1 MAAPRE
7 GVTITMAGAK
17 QTTITDVAAHAR
29 VSLATVSRVMNG
41 NASVDPALAARV
53 RASAA
58 ELGYS
63 ANPLARSLVLGRTQ
77 TISVVVPDLANPT
90 FQGMLRGLSR
100 AAVAD
105 GYHVLIADSDERV
118 EDERVLALESRRRS
132 DGLILCAP
140 RMSDEQLAEVVRE
153 VAPVVLVN
161 RTGDAPSVAADY
173 RTPLRAIID
182 HLHDL
187 GHRRF
192 AYLAGAERSA
202 SSAQRRQALDAARTQ
217 LADCTI
223 VEIPAG
229 VDFASGAGAL
239 DDVLASGATAVLA
252 FNDLSAMGMLSAASE
267 RGIAVP
273 DRLSIAGFDDI
284 PFARYTSPALTTA
297 AVPMGELGARAWAAL
312 HDLLQGRTPPPAL
325 VLPPEVVVRGSTAP
339 PAAGARR

>member
-1 MAAPRE
+1 
-7 GVTITMAGAK
+7 MAGAK
-17 QTTITDVAAHAR
+17 QTTITDVAAHAG

-41 NASVDPALAARV
+41 NATVDPALAERV

-58 ELGYS
+58 QLGYS

-105 GYHVLIADSDERV
+105 GYHVLIADSDEHV
-118 EDERVLALESRRRS
+118 DEERLLALESRRRS

-140 RMSDEQLAEVVRE
+140 RMSDEQLAEVVAD

-173 RTPLRAIID
+173 RTPLRGIID
-182 HLHDL
+182 HLYTQ

-192 AYLAGAERSA
+192 AYLAGAARSA
-202 SSAQRRQALDAARTQ
+202 SSGQRLSALDDARRE
-217 LADCTI
+217 LPDCSI
-223 VEIPAG
+223 AEIPAG

-239 DDVLASGATAVLA
+239 DDVLTSGATAVLA
-252 FNDLSAMGMLSAASE
+252 FNDLSAMGLLSAATE
-267 RGIAVP
+267 RGIPVP
-273 DRLSIAGFDDI
+273 GRLSIAGFDDI

-297 AVPMGELGARAWAAL
+297 AVPMGELGARAWSAL
-312 HDLLQGRTPPPAL
+312 HDLLDGRTPEPA
-325 VLPPEVVVRGSTAP
+325 VTVSPEVIVRGSTGA
-339 PAAGARR
+339 PAA

>member
-1 MAAPRE
+1 M
-7 GVTITMAGAK
+7 GGTK
-17 QTTITDVAAHAR
+17 QTTITDVAAHAG

-41 NASVDPALAARV
+41 NATVDPVLAERV
-53 RASAA
+53 RASATQ
-58 ELGYS
+58 LGYS

-90 FQGMLRGLSR
+90 FQGMLRALSR
-100 AAVAD
+100 VAVAD
-105 GYHVLIADSDERV
+105 GYHVLIADSDEQV
-118 EDERVLALESRRRS
+118 EEERILALESRRRS

-140 RMSDEQLAEVVRE
+140 RMSDDQLAEVVAQ

-161 RTGDAPSVAADY
+161 RTGDAPSVGADY

-182 HLHDL
+182 HLHGQ

-192 AYLAGAERSA
+192 AYLAGAARSA
-202 SSAQRRQALDAARTQ
+202 SSSQRLRALDDARRE
-217 LADCTI
+217 LAGCEI

-252 FNDLSAMGMLSAASE
+252 FNDLSAMGLLSAATE
-267 RGIAVP
+267 RRIPVP
-273 DRLSIAGFDDI
+273 GRLSIAGFDDI

-297 AVPMGELGARAWAAL
+297 AVPMAELGARAWSAL
-312 HDLLQGRTPPPAL
+312 HDLMQGRTPEGAAT
-325 VLPPEVVVRGSTAP
+325 VTPEVILRGSTGAP
-339 PAAGARR
+339 PASAAAPDS

>member
-1 MAAPRE
+1 
-7 GVTITMAGAK
+7 MAGAK
-17 QTTITDVAAHAR
+17 QTTITDVATHAG

-41 NASVDPALAARV
+41 NATVDPALADRV
-53 RASAA
+53 RRSAA

-100 AAVAD
+100 AAGAD

-118 EDERVLALESRRRS
+118 EEERLLALESRRRS

-140 RMSDEQLAEVVRE
+140 RMSAEQLAEVVAE
-153 VAPVVLVN
+153 VSPVVLVN
-161 RTGDAPSVAADY
+161 RVGDAPSVGADY
-173 RTPLRAIID
+173 RTPLRSIID
-182 HLHDL
+182 HLHRQ

-192 AYLAGAERSA
+192 AYLAGAARSA
-202 SSAQRRQALDAARTQ
+202 SSGQRLAALDDARRE
-217 LADCTI
+217 LADCEI
-223 VEIPAG
+223 VEIAAG

-239 DDVLASGATAVLA
+239 DDVLASGATAALA
-252 FNDLSAMGMLSAASE
+252 FNDLSAMGLLSAATE

-273 DRLSIAGFDDI
+273 GRLSIAGFDDI

-297 AVPMGELGARAWAAL
+297 AVPMGELGARAWSAL
-312 HDLLQGRTPPPAL
+312 HDLLQGREPEPA
-325 VLPPEVVVRGSTAP
+325 VTVSPEVIVRGSTGA
-339 PAAGARR
+339 PAA

>member
-1 MAAPRE
+1 M
-7 GVTITMAGAK
+7 GGTK
-17 QTTITDVAAHAR
+17 QTTITDVATHAG

-41 NASVDPALAARV
+41 NATVDPVLAERV
-53 RASAA
+53 RASAMQ
-58 ELGYS
+58 LGYS

-90 FQGMLRGLSR
+90 FQGMLRALSR

-105 GYHVLIADSDERV
+105 GYHVLIADSDEQV
-118 EDERVLALESRRRS
+118 EEERILALESRRRS

-140 RMSDEQLAEVVRE
+140 RMGDDQLAEVVAQ

-161 RTGDAPSVAADY
+161 RTGDAPSVGADY

-182 HLHDL
+182 HLHGE

-192 AYLAGAERSA
+192 AYLAGAARSA
-202 SSAQRRQALDAARTQ
+202 SSGQRLLALDEARRG
-217 LADCTI
+217 LAGCEI

-252 FNDLSAMGMLSAASE
+252 FNDLSAMGLLSAATE
-267 RGIAVP
+267 RGIPVP
-273 DRLSIAGFDDI
+273 GRLSIAGFDDI
-284 PFARYTSPALTTA
+284 PFARYTTPTLTTA
-297 AVPMGELGARAWAAL
+297 AVPITELGEMAWQRMSA
-312 HDLLQGRTPPPAL
+312 
-325 VLPPEVVVRGSTAP
+325 VLRGDEDVVLGTVIQPEVILRGSTGPAP
-339 PAAGARR
+339 S

>member
-1 MAAPRE
+1 
-7 GVTITMAGAK
+7 MAGAK
-17 QTTITDVAAHAR
+17 QTTITDVAAHAG

-41 NASVDPALAARV
+41 NATVDPALAERV

-58 ELGYS
+58 QLGYS

-105 GYHVLIADSDERV
+105 GYHVLIADSDEHV
-118 EDERVLALESRRRS
+118 DEERLLALESRRRS

-140 RMSDEQLAEVVRE
+140 RMSDEQLAEVVAD

-182 HLHDL
+182 HLYAQ

-192 AYLAGAERSA
+192 AYLAGAARSA
-202 SSAQRRQALDAARTQ
+202 SSGQRLSALDDARRE
-217 LADCTI
+217 LPDCSI
-223 VEIPAG
+223 AEIPAG

-239 DDVLASGATAVLA
+239 DDVLTSGATATLA
-252 FNDLSAMGMLSAASE
+252 FNDLSAMGLLSAATE
-267 RGIAVP
+267 RGIPVP
-273 DRLSIAGFDDI
+273 GRLSIAGFDDI

-297 AVPMGELGARAWAAL
+297 AVPMGELGARAWSAL
-312 HDLLQGRTPPPAL
+312 HDLLEGRTPEPA
-325 VLPPEVVVRGSTAP
+325 VTVSPEVIVRGSTGA
-339 PAAGARR
+339 PAA